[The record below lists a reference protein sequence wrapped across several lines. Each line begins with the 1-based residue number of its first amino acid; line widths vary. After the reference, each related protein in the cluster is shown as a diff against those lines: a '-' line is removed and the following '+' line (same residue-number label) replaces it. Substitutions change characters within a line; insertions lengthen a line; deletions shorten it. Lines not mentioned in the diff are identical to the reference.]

1 LASSFHIDV
10 GVVVETITTGERNM
24 KPVIFLQGEEAYQII
39 DLDDQNRDLMVTRL
53 MEYLPDDLHTQEET
67 VQVDPKKMNYRIVFS
82 HNEYT
87 IGYTTGDGGCLGV
100 YLTK

>member
-39 DLDDQNRDLMVTRL
+39 DLDRDLMVTRL

>member
-39 DLDDQNRDLMVTRL
+39 DLDDIDRDLMVTRL
-53 MEYLPDDLHTQEET
+53 MDYLPDDLKTVET

-87 IGYTTGDGGCLGV
+87 IGYTTGDGGCVGV